1 MGHDKLRKFAEN
13 ETFSCLLQ
21 PSAQELLA
29 DGYFNLRDHAVKG
42 HWDRFFDSLA
52 GAGSPLQDFALRA
65 HPSQPD
71 GWAPPV
77 HEATGGH
84 GPAGETLPPPGQES
98 KIDDI
103 DFCSRIAAVAGAR
116 TDIVLELGCGKG
128 EYTIALAERHP
139 ERDYIGVD
147 IKGARLWKGAKY
159 ATEHRLPNVA
169 FLRTRVEFITAF
181 FAPGEVSEVWLTF
194 SDPQF
199 RSENSRLS
207 SPLFLERY
215 RSFMKPGGVV
225 HLKTD
230 SRFLHEYTRAVCELN
245 GLRILACT
253 IDLYG
258 MSPGDKA
265 APAVPPEDR
274 SHPRLRKREGPTS
287 EKSASADR
295 PGPGTL
301 HAKSERDL
309 RAAGGSGDM
318 PPYSM
323 GWGPAQPDVCG
334 RGLPVGSPAEIPE
347 EVRSVQTFYEKL
359 FLEQGYPITYLSFV
373 IDHDGPYRSPVEAG
387 TFDTDYWRSVEGPRL
402 LFGHDSAETRRQK
415 LKEAAARDE

>member
-29 DGYFNLRDHAVKG
+29 DGYFHLRDHAVKG
-42 HWDRFFDSLA
+42 HWNRFFDSLA
-52 GAGSPLQDFALRA
+52 ATGSPLQDFALRA

-84 GPAGETLPPPGQES
+84 SPAGETLPPPGQES
-98 KIDDI
+98 KLPE
-103 DFCSRIAAVAGAR
+103 AGSR

-230 SRFLHEYTRAVCELN
+230 SRFLHEYTRAVCERN
-245 GLRILACT
+245 GLRVLACT
-253 IDLYG
+253 TDLYYGG
-258 MSPGDKA
+258 MSPEPPA
-265 APAVPPEDR
+265 A
-274 SHPRLRKREGPTS
+274 L
-287 EKSASADR
+287 KSLSDFAKCKV
-295 PGPGTL
+295 PGPGRS
-301 HAKSERDL
+301 ADADL
-309 RAAGGSGDM
+309 SSAGGDCL
-318 PPYSM
+318 
-323 GWGPAQPDVCG
+323 PAC
-334 RGLPVGSPAEIPE
+334 SPAEIPE